1 MNNKFSVK
9 MALEE
14 TIEIILSGIT
24 TEKGKKI
31 FNRLTSWRLTMKTI
45 QYAIYWLCFLFL
57 ISCGNDDQLDS
68 IEATGTI
75 EAKEIT
81 ISSKTIGEIK
91 KMRFDEGDKV
101 QQGDTIIVI

>member
-1 MNNKFSVK
+1 
-9 MALEE
+9 
-14 TIEIILSGIT
+14 
-24 TEKGKKI
+24 
-31 FNRLTSWRLTMKTI
+31 MKTI
-45 QYAIYWLCFLFL
+45 QYAILLVVFSLL

-91 KMRFDEGDKV
+91 KIRFDEGDKV
-101 QQGDTIIVI
+101 QQGDTIILIDNESASIQLKQAAANRINFRITAGTSKKRSKKGRYHSG